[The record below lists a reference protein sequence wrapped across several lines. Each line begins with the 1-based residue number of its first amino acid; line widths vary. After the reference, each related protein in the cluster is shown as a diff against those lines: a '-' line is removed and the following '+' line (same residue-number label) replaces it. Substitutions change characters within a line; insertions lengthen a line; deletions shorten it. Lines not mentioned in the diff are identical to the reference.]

1 MCLNDGIVGNRSWAA
16 ATHPDKCLF
25 SCAHTITHCSQVR
38 SCNDTLVHKKTA
50 NERVA
55 SLNPCNA
62 PRKQQWRA
70 DLYHL
75 ARCVY
80 SGGYFWPSVF
90 TQLNIDSNVYRC
102 LRFEPKTKC
111 SASSWAERWM
121 FVCDLI
127 PHHHHSRPQ
136 GKKKKSLC
144 LKYGSRISLRLS
156 LDYLFTLTAANSLA
170 WRTMWGYAFYMC
182 WGFPCLEND
191 VKGVRGSREGDQLQ
205 FSHCALL
212 TSSSLLSW

>member
-1 MCLNDGIVGNRSWAA
+1 MSSL
-16 ATHPDKCLF
+16 
-25 SCAHTITHCSQVR
+25 AHTCTHTHCSQVK
-38 SCNDTLVHKKTA
+38 SCNDTLVLKKTA

-62 PRKQQWRA
+62 PWKQQWRA

-75 ARCVY
+75 ASCVY

-111 SASSWAERWM
+111 SANSWAERWM
-121 FVCDLI
+121 FVCDEI
-127 PHHHHSRPQ
+127 PRHPPPHPHPQ
-136 GKKKKSLC
+136 QKKSLC
-144 LKYGSRISLRLS
+144 LKDGSRYSLRLS
-156 LDYLFTLTAANSLA
+156 LDYLFTLTAANNLA
-170 WRTMWGYAFYMC
+170 WRTMWGYAFSTCAEVSHAWRMM
-182 WGFPCLEND
+182 WREW
-191 VKGVRGSREGDQLQ
+191 KGAMREILVLQ

-212 TSSSLLSW
+212 TSSSLFSW